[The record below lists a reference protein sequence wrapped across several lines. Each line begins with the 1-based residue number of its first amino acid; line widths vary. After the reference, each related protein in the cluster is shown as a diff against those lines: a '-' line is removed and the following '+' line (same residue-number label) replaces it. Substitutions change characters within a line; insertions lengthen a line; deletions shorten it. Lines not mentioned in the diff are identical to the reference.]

1 MRVRSVL
8 AASLVLAFVVSLGS
22 CAPPREH
29 LTFRLWDPQVAEA
42 YRTSLDA
49 FERESGFDVDIVVVP
64 WADYWTQLRLDI
76 ASGTVDDVF
85 WTNAANF
92 QDYAAVGAIVPV
104 AESQRRA
111 QESGWVEAVVEQ
123 YSIDGTLWGVP
134 QITDPG
140 IAMLYNADLL
150 AQAGIDLDDLGELSW
165 DPYAP
170 EDTLRATSRALTLDS
185 ANRHPGEPGFD
196 HDRLRQYGI
205 GAANDLN
212 AVLLQFLAG
221 NGSAW
226 QEGDDFV
233 FADER
238 GVAAIEYLVALI
250 NSDFVAPNA
259 ADTNPPA
266 GGDFVRDQFL
276 QGNVAL
282 FPTGAYNLA
291 NVAEAADFEWGIAPF
306 PAGPN
311 GRHSVTNGIVAA
323 ASTVSDNAD
332 GQRALLNWLGSSEG
346 QLAIGESG
354 AALPAV
360 VEAQASYRAV
370 WAERGVDLSPML
382 DILENDGVQAP
393 QGARYASAARAM
405 EQTLNEIFLGRIA
418 VASGLRDAQAAGNS
432 AMSD

>member
-1 MRVRSVL
+1 MKARSVL
-8 AASLVLAFVVSLGS
+8 AAGLVVALILSLGA
-22 CAPPREH
+22 CAPAREH

-42 YRTSLDA
+42 YRSSLDA
-49 FERESGFDVDIVVVP
+49 FEMESGFEVDLVVVP

-92 QDYAAVGAIVPV
+92 QDYAAIGAILPV
-104 AESQRRA
+104 TENQRRA
-111 QESGWVEAVVEQ
+111 QESGWVAAVVDQ
-123 YSIDGTLWGVP
+123 YAIDGTLWGVP

-140 IAMLYNADLL
+140 IAMLYNADIL
-150 AQAGIDLDDLGELSW
+150 AEAGIDPDDLGELSW

-170 EDTLRATSRALTLDS
+170 DDSLRAAARALTIDS
-185 ANRHPGEPGFD
+185 ANLHPGEAGFQA
-196 HDRLRQYGI
+196 DRVRQYGF

-226 QEGDDFV
+226 QDGDDFV
-233 FADER
+233 FADTR

-250 NSDFVAPNA
+250 NSDYVAPNA

-291 NVAEAADFEWGIAPF
+291 NVAESADFTWGIAPF
-306 PAGPN
+306 PTGPE
-311 GRHSVTNGIVAA
+311 GRHSVTNGVVAA
-323 ASTVSDNAD
+323 ASAVSDNSE
-332 GQRALLNWLGSSEG
+332 GQAALLAWLGSAEG
-346 QLAIGESG
+346 QVAIGESG
-354 AALPAV
+354 AALPACLD
-360 VEAQASYRAV
+360 AQQAYRDV
-370 WAERGVDLSPML
+370 WADRGVDLSPML
-382 DILENDGVQAP
+382 DILESETVQAP
-393 QGARYASAARAM
+393 QGARYASASRAM
-405 EQTLNEIFLGRIA
+405 EQTLNEVFLGRVDVA
-418 VASGLRDAQAAGNS
+418 VGLRDAQRAGNG
-432 AMSD
+432 AMDG